1 MSKKKIGMISGIFGF
16 SLAIGLGIVIK
27 DYCQDRQRR
36 QMTRDLRTFFFTF
49 RTNRSF
55 IYQSLSGQTRLYFR
69 WGCYVKRQTVPIHL
83 SQSTN

>member
-36 QMTRDLRTFFFTF
+36 QMTRDLRTFF
-49 RTNRSF
+49 
-55 IYQSLSGQTRLYFR
+55 
-69 WGCYVKRQTVPIHL
+69 HL
-83 SQSTN
+83 